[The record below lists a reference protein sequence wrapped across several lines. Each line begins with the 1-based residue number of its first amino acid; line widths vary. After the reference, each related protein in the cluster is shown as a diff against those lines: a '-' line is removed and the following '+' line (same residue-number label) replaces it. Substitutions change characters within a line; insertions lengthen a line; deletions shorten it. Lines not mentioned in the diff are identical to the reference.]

1 MQPVFR
7 FAPSPN
13 GYLHLGHAYSA
24 LLNAKL
30 ARETGGRFLLR
41 IEDIDTVR
49 CTPEKVEACFED
61 LAWLGLAWEQPVLR
75 QSEHFSRYS
84 AVAADLQAR
93 GLVYPCF
100 CTRGDIARAAPSGRD
115 PDGAPLY
122 PGTCRSLSADER
134 AARSAAGQPFAL
146 RLDMGKA
153 LAQVGARTWA
163 EAQDARLEGFR
174 CEPAMAE
181 RWGDVVLVRKDCP
194 TSYHLAVVLD
204 DAVQGVTHVVRGADL
219 YAATGIHRVLLVLLG
234 LPAPR
239 YFHHGLIRDDEGKKL
254 AKSAAS
260 LPLRQLRQE
269 GASASDIRAR
279 LGFA

>member
-13 GYLHLGHAYSA
+13 GFLHLGHAYSA
-24 LLNAKL
+24 LLNARL
-30 ARETGGRFLLR
+30 AQDLGGRFLLR

-49 CTPEKVEACFED
+49 CTPDKVEAAFED
-61 LAWLGLAWEQPVLR
+61 LTWLGLAWEQPVLR
-75 QSEHFSRYS
+75 QSGHLARYR
-84 AVAADLQAR
+84 AVAADLQGR

-100 CTRGDIARAAPSGRD
+100 CTRGDIARAGAFERD

-122 PGTCRSLSADER
+122 PGTCRALSDEVR
-134 AARSAAGQPFAL
+134 AARIAAGEAHAL
-146 RLDMGKA
+146 RLDMGEA
-153 LAQVGARTWA
+153 LKRVGARTWA
-163 EAQDARLEGFR
+163 EAEDETLSAFS
-174 CEPAMAE
+174 CVPAAAE

-204 DAVQGVTHVVRGADL
+204 DAMQGMTHVVRGADL
-219 YAATGIHRVLLVLLG
+219 YAATGIHRVLQVLLD

-239 YFHHGLIRDDEGKKL
+239 YFHHGLIRDETGKKL

-260 LPLRQLRQE
+260 TPLRQLRAE
-269 GASASDIRAR
+269 GKDPLDLRRA
-279 LGFA
+279 LGFG